1 MSAVA
6 PSAAIMSW
14 ISSKNSISQAGE
26 SEPNTSTLICQ
37 CSRTRP
43 RCGRS

>member
-1 MSAVA
+1 MSVVA
-6 PSAAIMSW
+6 PTAAIMSW
-14 ISSKNSISQAGE
+14 ISSKNSISQAAL

-43 RCGRS
+43 RWGRS